1 MSDDMKPLVARIG
14 KAAGMGGILASGAA
28 RQWACSRSSTGWLA
42 FQWQALGPGRN
53 APGV

>member
-1 MSDDMKPLVARIG
+1 MSDDMKPLVARVG

-42 FQWQALGPGRN
+42 FQWQA
-53 APGV
+53 

>member
-1 MSDDMKPLVARIG
+1 MSDDMKPLVARVG

-28 RQWACSRSSTGWLA
+28 RQWGLQPLQQGWLA